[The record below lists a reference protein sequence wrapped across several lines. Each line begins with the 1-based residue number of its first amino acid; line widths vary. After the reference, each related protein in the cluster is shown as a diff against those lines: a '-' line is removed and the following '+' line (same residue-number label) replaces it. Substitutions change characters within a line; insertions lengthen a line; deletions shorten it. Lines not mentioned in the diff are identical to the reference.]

1 MAHTIRDKAK
11 IISRINRI
19 KGQLD
24 AFAKAVEAEQ
34 DCYQNMQLLASCR
47 GAINGLMAE
56 VVEGHIRDH
65 IVEAENKKAAAESG
79 EDLIEIMRSFIK

>member
-1 MAHTIRDKAK
+1 MAHTTKDKAK

-24 AFAKAVEAEQ
+24 AFSKAVESDQ
-34 DCYQNMQLLASCR
+34 DCYQNMQLLTSCR
-47 GAINGLMAE
+47 GALNGLMAE

-65 IVEAENKKAAAESG
+65 IVEAENKKEASESG
-79 EDLIEIMRSFIK
+79 EDLIEIMRSFLK